1 MQAMPKDHPAGLRNM
16 YQKLKSTIMS
26 NIGLII
32 EEKAADI
39 GNFLVGRLLP
49 FREKRAVGPFVFIDH
64 MGPAALKDY
73 QNLDVPPHP
82 HIGLSTLTYLLEGS
96 IQHKDSLGSD
106 IEIKPGAVNW
116 MTAGK
121 GVVHSERTPEYL
133 RPTEKHLHGFQI
145 WVGLPKELEQTEP
158 TFHHTE
164 ATDIPGWTEGELQFK
179 LIAGELF
186 GRKSPVPV
194 HSKLFFLEIKST
206 GAQKINIGSDLFGEV
221 AMYVLDGTVSVEG
234 NTFGGKQLLIAK
246 NAALC
251 EFGMSENATVY
262 LFGGEPFPEERY
274 IFWNFVSSDKETIA
288 RAKQDWFDQNKHA
301 FPRVPGDEDEY
312 VPLPKA
318 ILKNR

>member
-1 MQAMPKDHPAGLRNM
+1 
-16 YQKLKSTIMS
+16 MS

-64 MGPAALKDY
+64 MGPAALKNY
-73 QNLDVPPHP
+73 QNLEVAPHP

-96 IQHKDSLGSD
+96 IQHKDSLGND

-133 RPTEKHLHGFQI
+133 RNTEKHLHGFQI
-145 WVGLPKELEQTEP
+145 WVGLPKDMEQKEA

-164 ATDIPGWTEGELQFK
+164 ADDIPVWHDGNLQYK

-194 HSKLFFLEIKST
+194 HSKLFFLEIKSQD
-206 GAQKINIGSDLFGEV
+206 AKKINIGGDLFGEV
-221 AMYVLDGTVSVEG
+221 AMYVLDGTVNIDG

-246 NAALC
+246 NATLC
-251 EFGMSENATVY
+251 EFEMSENTTVY
-262 LFGGEPFPEERY
+262 LFGGEPFNEERF
-274 IFWNFVSSDKETIA
+274 IFWNFVNSDKEIIEQ
-288 RAKQDWFDQNKHA
+288 AKINWYNQNHDA
-301 FPRVPGDEDEY
+301 FPLVPGDEEDF
-312 VPLPKA
+312 VVLPKA
-318 ILKNR
+318 LLNSKLSK

>member
-1 MQAMPKDHPAGLRNM
+1 
-16 YQKLKSTIMS
+16 MS

-64 MGPAALKDY
+64 MGPAALKNY
-73 QNLDVPPHP
+73 QNLEVAPHP

-96 IQHKDSLGSD
+96 IQHKDSLGND

-133 RPTEKHLHGFQI
+133 RNTEKHLHGFQI
-145 WVGLPKELEQTEP
+145 WVGLPKDMEQKEA

-164 ATDIPGWTEGELQFK
+164 ADDIPVWHDGNLQYK
-179 LIAGELF
+179 LIAGEVF

-194 HSKLFFLEIKST
+194 HSKLFFLEIKSQD
-206 GAQKINIGSDLFGEV
+206 AKKINIGGDLFGEV
-221 AMYVLDGTVSVEG
+221 AMYVLDGTVNIDG

-246 NAALC
+246 NATLC
-251 EFGMSENATVY
+251 EFEMSENTTVY
-262 LFGGEPFPEERY
+262 LFGA
-274 IFWNFVSSDKETIA
+274 NLLMKNVLSSGIS
-288 RAKQDWFDQNKHA
+288 
-301 FPRVPGDEDEY
+301 
-312 VPLPKA
+312 
-318 ILKNR
+318 

>member
-1 MQAMPKDHPAGLRNM
+1 
-16 YQKLKSTIMS
+16 MS

-32 EEKAADI
+32 GEKAADI

-64 MGPAALKDY
+64 MGPAALKNY
-73 QNLDVPPHP
+73 QNLEVAPHP

-96 IQHKDSLGSD
+96 IQHKDSLGND

-133 RPTEKHLHGFQI
+133 RNTEKHLHGFQI
-145 WVGLPKELEQTEP
+145 WVGLPKDMEQKEA

-164 ATDIPGWTEGELQFK
+164 ADDIPVWHDGNLQYK
-179 LIAGELF
+179 LIAGEFF

-194 HSKLFFLEIKST
+194 HSKLFFLEIKSQD
-206 GAQKINIGSDLFGEV
+206 AKKINIGGDLFGEV
-221 AMYVLDGTVSVEG
+221 AIYVLDGTVNIDG

-246 NAALC
+246 NATLC
-251 EFGMSENATVY
+251 EFEMSENTTVY
-262 LFGGEPFPEERY
+262 LFGGEPFNEERF
-274 IFWNFVSSDKETIA
+274 IFWNFVNSDKEIIEQ
-288 RAKQDWFDQNKHA
+288 AKINWYNQNHDA
-301 FPRVPGDEDEY
+301 FPLVPGDEEEF

-318 ILKNR
+318 ILNSKLSK

>member
-1 MQAMPKDHPAGLRNM
+1 
-16 YQKLKSTIMS
+16 MS

-64 MGPAALKDY
+64 MGPAALKNY
-73 QNLDVPPHP
+73 QNLEVAPHP

-96 IQHKDSLGSD
+96 IQHKDSLGND

-133 RPTEKHLHGFQI
+133 RNTEKHLHGFQI
-145 WVGLPKELEQTEP
+145 WVGLPKDMEQKEA

-164 ATDIPGWTEGELQFK
+164 ADDIPVWHDGNLQYK

-194 HSKLFFLEIKST
+194 HSKLFFLEIKSQN
-206 GAQKINIGSDLFGEV
+206 AKKINIGGDLFGEV
-221 AMYVLDGTVSVEG
+221 AMYVLDGTVNIDG

-246 NAALC
+246 NATLC
-251 EFGMSENATVY
+251 EFEMSENTTVY
-262 LFGGEPFPEERY
+262 LFGGEPFNEERF
-274 IFWNFVSSDKETIA
+274 IFWNFVNSDKEIIEQ
-288 RAKQDWFDQNKHA
+288 AKINWYNQNHDA
-301 FPRVPGDEDEY
+301 FPLVPGDEEEF

-318 ILKNR
+318 ILNSRLSK

>member
-1 MQAMPKDHPAGLRNM
+1 
-16 YQKLKSTIMS
+16 MS
-26 NIGLII
+26 NIGLIL

-64 MGPAALKDY
+64 MGPAALKNY
-73 QNLDVPPHP
+73 QNLEVAPHP

-96 IQHKDSLGSD
+96 IQHKDSLGND

-133 RPTEKHLHGFQI
+133 RNTEKHLHGFQI
-145 WVGLPKELEQTEP
+145 WVGLPKDMEQKEA

-164 ATDIPGWTEGELQFK
+164 ADDIPVWHDGNLQYK

-194 HSKLFFLEIKST
+194 HSKLFFLEIKSQD
-206 GAQKINIGSDLFGEV
+206 AKKINIGGDLFGEV
-221 AMYVLDGTVSVEG
+221 AMYVLDGTVNIDG

-246 NAALC
+246 NATLC
-251 EFGMSENATVY
+251 EFEMSENTTVY
-262 LFGGEPFPEERY
+262 LFGGEPFNEERF
-274 IFWNFVSSDKETIA
+274 IFWNFVNSDKEIIEQ
-288 RAKQDWFDQNKHA
+288 AKINWYNQNHDA
-301 FPRVPGDEDEY
+301 FPLVPGDEEEF

-318 ILKNR
+318 ILNSRLSK

>member
-1 MQAMPKDHPAGLRNM
+1 
-16 YQKLKSTIMS
+16 MS

-64 MGPAALKDY
+64 MGPAALKNY
-73 QNLDVPPHP
+73 QNLEVAPHP

-96 IQHKDSLGSD
+96 IQHKDSLGND

-133 RPTEKHLHGFQI
+133 RNTEKHLHGFQI
-145 WVGLPKELEQTEP
+145 WVGLPKDMEQKEA

-164 ATDIPGWTEGELQFK
+164 ADDIPVWHDGNLQYK

-194 HSKLFFLEIKST
+194 HSKLFFLEIKSQD
-206 GAQKINIGSDLFGEV
+206 AKKINIGGDLFGEV
-221 AMYVLDGTVSVEG
+221 AMYVLDGTVNIGG

-246 NAALC
+246 NATLC
-251 EFGMSENATVY
+251 EFEMSENTTVY
-262 LFGGEPFPEERY
+262 LFGGEPFNEERF
-274 IFWNFVSSDKETIA
+274 IFWNFVNSDKEIIEQ
-288 RAKQDWFDQNKHA
+288 AKINWYNQNHDA
-301 FPRVPGDEDEY
+301 FPLVPGDEEEF

-318 ILKNR
+318 ILNSRLSK